1 MTGSA
6 WKGRYEMGKKLL
18 MLFAFMS
25 LLGNAAGALHAQ
37 SALSPLTHAQE
48 ALIWKIEGRLMA
60 PCCYTQTIRDHD
72 SQVAVEMRD
81 EVTALVASGK
91 SEQEI
96 ITYYRTKYGET
107 ILVVPDGWTGQL
119 LTATPLLLF
128 VASAGLLVV
137 FIRKAVS
144 TKGRIIALSA
154 PVGVAAERSDLKQR
168 IRAELGDF

>member
-1 MTGSA
+1 
-6 WKGRYEMGKKLL
+6 MGKKLL

-48 ALIWKIEGRLMA
+48 ALIWKIEGRL
-60 PCCYTQTIRDHD
+60 
-72 SQVAVEMRD
+72 RD

-128 VASAGLLVV
+128 VASAGLLVG

-144 TKGRIIALSA
+144 TKGRLIALSA

>member
-1 MTGSA
+1 
-6 WKGRYEMGKKLL
+6 MGKKLL
-18 MLFAFMS
+18 MLFAFV
-25 LLGNAAGALHAQ
+25 LLFWDTAPALRAQAALP
-37 SALSPLTHAQE
+37 PLTHAQE
-48 ALIWKIEGRLMA
+48 ALIRKIEGRLMT

-81 EVTALVASGK
+81 EVTAFVASGK

-107 ILVVPDGWTGQL
+107 ILVVPDGLTGQL
-119 LTATPLLLF
+119 LTTTPLLLF
-128 VASAGLLVV
+128 VASASLLVV

-144 TKGRIIALSA
+144 TKGRLIALSA
-154 PVGVAAERSDLKQR
+154 PVGVAAERADLKQR